1 MYHSQQKVCKFFMD
15 GHCKNGTKCT
25 YKHPDPSYQ
34 SHTHKGSS
42 SVYTVNKYAPLNQSP
57 IPTDYSQPGS
67 FSSKIRQNKSG
78 PVTDNSSNQKHPF
91 QSKASNSLTS
101 THPFAS
107 NSNVQKSPATGL
119 DHASTY
125 SKVSDLTKEE
135 IEAFK
140 AQSFVMGK
148 IPTKPP
154 PKELCQ

>member
-1 MYHSQQKVCKFFMD
+1 MDHPRQQVCKFFI
-15 GHCKNGTKCT
+15 NGNCT
-25 YKHPDPSYQ
+25 YGSRCKFKHPDPSYQ

-42 SVYTVNKYAPLNQSP
+42 PVYTANKYASLNTPP
-57 IPTDYSQPGS
+57 ITTDYSQPGS
-67 FSSKIRQNKSG
+67 FSSKIRQNTSG
-78 PVTDNSSNQKHPF
+78 PVTNNSPF

-107 NSNVQKSPATGL
+107 TSNVQKSPATEV
-119 DHASTY
+119 DPVSTY
-125 SKVSDLTKEE
+125 SKASDLTKEE
-135 IEAFK
+135 VEAFK